1 MATFDK
7 IEKVYTKTDNVVF
20 TIRANSGDL
29 FNERYLRL
37 IQDLTKDAWQLP
49 YSRRVDSLTNFQHS
63 YAIED
68 DLNVI
73 DLFEKDPGDYTNNEI
88 ESFKNIA
95 LNDPLI
101 AGKLISKDG
110 KTTGINV
117 LVNLPRKNGRNSRS
131 CKHS

>member
-1 MATFDK
+1 MGVGGKKIDFSSEYRIFFADKNPQMAAFDK

-63 YAIED
+63 YPIED

-73 DLFEKDPGDYTNNEI
+73 ELFEKDPGDNTNNEI
-88 ESFKNIA
+88 ES
-95 LNDPLI
+95 
-101 AGKLISKDG
+101 
-110 KTTGINV
+110 
-117 LVNLPRKNGRNSRS
+117 
-131 CKHS
+131 